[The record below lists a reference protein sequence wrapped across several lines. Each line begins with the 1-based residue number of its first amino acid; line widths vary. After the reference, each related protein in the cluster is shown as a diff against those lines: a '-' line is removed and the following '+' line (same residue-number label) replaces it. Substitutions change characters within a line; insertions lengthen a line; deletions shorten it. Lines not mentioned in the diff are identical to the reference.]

1 MTGRQSDTWLTL
13 GAENLS
19 PETMNCER
27 CQIELEDFLYGEL
40 TEPLAA
46 EVRQH
51 LAGCMVCE
59 AERERLESEN
69 ALFAEFY
76 EQTAIDPAAGSWEA
90 IRSRI
95 VAEPIR
101 QISEEKSFWWQK
113 MFGWLLVPSLVR
125 QAGLAILLIAV
136 SVVATMWLMR
146 RDDKDKPVV
155 ALKPSPTATVTP
167 QSVAPESSPTPQNE
181 LAKVEPVRP
190 KPQAPREV
198 FPARQLSDNEL
209 LAQQLVR
216 AEREYQSAIK
226 LLDRAVAKRRTEIEP
241 EAFKKYESSLALI
254 DSSIAQS
261 KRALRELPNDTAAGQ
276 FLLAAYAR
284 KVELMQEIALQ

>member
-1 MTGRQSDTWLTL
+1 
-13 GAENLS
+13 
-19 PETMNCER
+19 MNCER
-27 CQIELEDFLYGEL
+27 CQNELEDFLYGEL
-40 TEPLAA
+40 TGRLAA

-51 LAGCMVCE
+51 LAGCMGCE
-59 AERERLESEN
+59 AERDRLESEN

-76 EQTAIDPAAGSWEA
+76 EQTAIDPAAETWEA

-95 VAEPIR
+95 APELVQQVR
-101 QISEEKSFWWQK
+101 KEKPSRWQA
-113 MFGWLLVPSLVR
+113 MFGWLLVPSLAR
-125 QAGLAILLIAV
+125 QAALAILLIAV

-146 RDDKDKPVV
+146 RDDKDRSVV
-155 ALKPSPTATVTP
+155 AVNPSPTASP
-167 QSVAPESSPTPQNE
+167 QSATPEPTPMPKNE
-181 LAKVEPVRP
+181 LAQVEPVKP
-190 KPQAPREV
+190 KPQTPREV
-198 FPARQLSDNEL
+198 VPARQLSDNEL

-226 LLDRAVAKRRTEIEP
+226 LLDRAVAKRRIEIEP